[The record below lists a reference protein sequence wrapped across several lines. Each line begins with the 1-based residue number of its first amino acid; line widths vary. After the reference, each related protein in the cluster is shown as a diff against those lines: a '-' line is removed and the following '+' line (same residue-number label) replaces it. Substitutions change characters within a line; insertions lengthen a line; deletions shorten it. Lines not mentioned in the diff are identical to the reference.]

1 MKKTLRMRNLMQN
14 ALQSLKKKGKVM
26 YAIVETGGKQ
36 YQVEEGRYVDVELLG
51 EEADSKVVFDKV
63 VMIVNG
69 KKSKVGQPYVANAKV
84 EGTVIKLDRAKKIIV
99 YKQRPKKG
107 YRKKQ
112 GHRQGFARVMI
123 NKIRTT
129 ASKAKAETTE
139 TTAEA

>member
-1 MKKTLRMRNLMQN
+1 MSKITQVGGYG
-14 ALQSLKKKGKVM
+14 SLKRKDRIM

-51 EEADSKVVFDKV
+51 EEADAKVVFDKV

-69 KKSKVGQPYVANAKV
+69 KKSKVGQPYVEKATV
-84 EGTVIKLDRAKKIIV
+84 EGTVIKTDRAKKIIV

-107 YRKKQ
+107 YRRKY

-129 ASKAKAETTE
+129 AAKKAEATE
-139 TTAEA
+139 TAEA

>member
-1 MKKTLRMRNLMQN
+1 
-14 ALQSLKKKGKVM
+14 M

-51 EEADSKVVFDKV
+51 EEKDAKVVFDKV

-84 EGTVIKLDRAKKIIV
+84 EGTIVKNDKAKKVIV
-99 YKQRPKKG
+99 FKQRPKKG

-112 GHRQGFARVMI
+112 GHRQGYTRVMI
-123 NKIRTT
+123 SKIRTT
-129 ASKAKAETTE
+129 AQKSAE
-139 TTAEA
+139 TTAE

>member
-1 MKKTLRMRNLMQN
+1 
-14 ALQSLKKKGKVM
+14 M

-51 EEADSKVVFDKV
+51 EDNDAKVVFDKV

-84 EGTVIKLDRAKKIIV
+84 EGTVVKNDRAKKIIV
-99 YKQRPKKG
+99 FKQRPKKG

-112 GHRQGFARVMI
+112 GHRQGFTRVMI

-129 ASKAKAETTE
+129 AAKAKTEAAETTE
-139 TTAEA
+139 A

>member
-1 MKKTLRMRNLMQN
+1 
-14 ALQSLKKKGKVM
+14 M

-84 EGTVIKLDRAKKIIV
+84 EGTVLKIDRAKKIIV

-129 ASKAKAETTE
+129 ATKAKAEATE
-139 TTAEA
+139 TAAE

>member
-1 MKKTLRMRNLMQN
+1 
-14 ALQSLKKKGKVM
+14 M

-51 EEADSKVVFDKV
+51 EDADSKVVFDKV

-69 KKSKVGQPYVANAKV
+69 KKSKVGQPYVAKATV
-84 EGTVIKLDRAKKIIV
+84 EGTIVNHDRAKKVIV

-107 YRKKQ
+107 YRVKQ

-123 NKIRTT
+123 NKIKTT
-129 ASKAKAETTE
+129 ATKAKAEAAD
-139 TTAEA
+139 TAEA

>member
-1 MKKTLRMRNLMQN
+1 
-14 ALQSLKKKGKVM
+14 M

-36 YQVEEGRYVDVELLG
+36 YQVEEGRYVDVELL
-51 EEADSKVVFDKV
+51 EADKDSKIVFDKV

-69 KKSKVGQPYVANAKV
+69 KKSKVGQPYVTGASA
-84 EGTVIKLDRAKKIIV
+84 EGTVLAHDKAKKIIV
-99 YKQRPKKG
+99 FKQRPKKG

-129 ASKAKAETTE
+129 ASKAKSEAAE
-139 TTAEA
+139 TAEA

>member
-1 MKKTLRMRNLMQN
+1 MPKIAQVSGYGSSKRKELT
-14 ALQSLKKKGKVM
+14 M

-51 EEADSKVVFDKV
+51 EEADAKVVFDKV

-69 KKSKVGQPYVANAKV
+69 KKSKVGQPYVEKATV
-84 EGTVIKLDRAKKIIV
+84 EGTVIKTDRAKKIIV

-107 YRKKQ
+107 YRRKY
-112 GHRQGFARVMI
+112 GHRQSFARVMI

-129 ASKAKAETTE
+129 AAKKEAETTE
-139 TTAEA
+139 A

>member
-1 MKKTLRMRNLMQN
+1 
-14 ALQSLKKKGKVM
+14 M

-51 EEADSKVVFDKV
+51 EDVDSKVIFDKV

-84 EGTVIKLDRAKKIIV
+84 EGTIIKTDRAKKIIV

-107 YRKKQ
+107 YRRKY
-112 GHRQGFARVMI
+112 GHRQDFARVMI
-123 NKIRTT
+123 SKIRTT
-129 ASKAKAETTE
+129 ATKKATE
-139 TTAEA
+139 TETVAE

>member
-1 MKKTLRMRNLMQN
+1 
-14 ALQSLKKKGKVM
+14 M

-51 EEADSKVVFDKV
+51 MEKDAKVVFDKV

-84 EGTVIKLDRAKKIIV
+84 EGTVVKNDKAKKIIV
-99 YKQRPKKG
+99 FKQRPKKG

-112 GHRQGFARVMI
+112 GHRQGFTRVMI
-123 NKIRTT
+123 NKIRTS
-129 ASKAKAETTE
+129 AQKKAAETTE
-139 TTAEA
+139 EA